1 MIFFT
6 FKIFDIKITI
16 YTFRYAVTVWY
27 LDEKE
32 KQEYLKR
39 SLEEYEMGNIGAQQ
53 LLQEQPCDKINVIQ
67 GTI

>member
-1 MIFFT
+1 MFK
-6 FKIFDIKITI
+6 FKIFDINNTI
-16 YTFRYAVTVWY
+16 CTFRYAVTVWY

-53 LLQEQPCDKINVIQ
+53 LIEKQPCDKVNVIQ